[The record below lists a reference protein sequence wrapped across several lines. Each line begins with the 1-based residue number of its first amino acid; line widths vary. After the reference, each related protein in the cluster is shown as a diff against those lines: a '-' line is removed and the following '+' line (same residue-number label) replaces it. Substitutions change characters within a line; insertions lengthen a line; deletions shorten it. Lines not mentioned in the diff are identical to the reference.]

1 MRINPRVR
9 FVEPNAKMSVLT
21 PARSGGRDGLLRW
34 VLGEEFR
41 GRSELKVF
49 VSVMFFTRE
58 AKVLLAVRRVAN
70 QCFKELGTF
79 KPPMAEQLRI
89 ERRHDDRIE
98 IEGSQIVELLP
109 PRAQEMRGM
118 RIGNARR
125 HHRLVRFLFAIAISD
140 AVVLDAGEF
149 SQRRSL
155 SGPDMFEGKFKADVA
170 IKFPIRRITRI
181 PFRCAPD
188 LPARIAIARKRG
200 GPGRGKAGR
209 VNRAARPWL
218 AEHQAVGVDDEP
230 AQVRF
235 PQDILNAGM
244 ISAFGQPKPVWI
256 GVKCRP
262 IRIATDENLR
272 ANRFGRLL
280 EQWEQTMRRG
290 GGHEFEAAVVAQSA
304 KHGEQ
309 IAIPI

>member
-70 QCFKELGTF
+70 QCFQELGTF

-109 PRAQEMRGM
+109 PRAQEIRGM
-118 RIGNARR
+118 RIGNTRR
-125 HHRLVRFLFAIAISD
+125 RHRLVRFLFAIAISN

-155 SGPDMFEGKFKADVA
+155 AGPDMFEGKFKADVA

-188 LPARIAIARKRG
+188 LPARITIARKRG
-200 GPGRGKAGR
+200 GPVPGETGR
-209 VNRAARPWL
+209 VKRAAL
-218 AEHQAVGVDDEP
+218 SQP
-230 AQVRF
+230 AQHHISGGEEV
-235 PQDILNAGM
+235 PAHDDLPHDTIDIRM
-244 ISAFGQPKPVWI
+244 
-256 GVKCRP
+256 
-262 IRIATDENLR
+262 
-272 ANRFGRLL
+272 
-280 EQWEQTMRRG
+280 
-290 GGHEFEAAVVAQSA
+290 
-304 KHGEQ
+304 
-309 IAIPI
+309 